1 MENSPIFIIK
11 SLQYLDYQEINLE
24 VHPGE
29 IISISGESGSGKSLF
44 MKAIIDLI
52 PTSGE
57 IMFGAI
63 SRSTVPAYIWRRK
76 IAFLPTESF
85 WWGDSTKEQI
95 SAIEN
100 SLLKQLSFNS
110 EIYDKPIHNLSTG
123 EKQRLAFLRV
133 ICKRPDVL
141 LLDEPTTSM
150 DPENA
155 QKVER
160 LILDIANSNNTPIVL
175 VSHDVEQRDRLATR
189 HFKIENKT
197 LIPLQ

>member
-1 MENSPIFIIK
+1 MENSPIFRIK
-11 SLQYLDYQEINLE
+11 SLQYLDYQKINLE
-24 VHPGE
+24 VHSGE
-29 IISISGESGSGKSLF
+29 IISISGESGAGKSLF

-63 SRSTVPAYIWRRK
+63 SRNTIPAHIWRRK
-76 IAFLPTESF
+76 VAFLPTESF

-100 SLLKQLSFNS
+100 SLLNQLSFDS

-133 ICKRPDVL
+133 ICKGPDVL
-141 LLDEPTTSM
+141 LLDEPTTGM

-160 LILDIANSNNTPIVL
+160 LILDSANRNNTPIVL
-175 VSHDVEQRDRLATR
+175 VSHDAKQRDRLATR
-189 HFKIENKT
+189 HFKIENKS
-197 LIPLQ
+197 LISLQ